1 MFDYSPIIDK
11 IRPSIA
17 FIFAQNENGS
27 FGQGTGFVYWKKGIL
42 VTCNHV
48 IKDSTAILIRFPDT
62 PGETFINAQVVI
74 RDEEHDL
81 ALLKFEDDVK
91 EPLEQGNEKEVKE
104 GIPVLIAGYPLNI
117 SSLTAHQGILSG
129 ITKDATGTTV
139 FLIDGTVNSGNSGG
153 PLMNQ
158 KGQVIGV
165 VNAKRREQ
173 SDLLEKVEIMGMG
186 AMSLHGVDLV
196 EIYQALI
203 RNLQLGIGY
212 AVPCNYIP
220 NKK

>member
-1 MFDYSPIIDK
+1 MFDYSPIIDQ
-11 IRPSIA
+11 IRQSIA
-17 FIFAQNENGS
+17 FIFAQGEDGV

-48 IKDSTAILIRFPDT
+48 IKDAKSILIRFPDT
-62 PGETFINAQVVI
+62 PLQTFINAEVI
-74 RDEEHDL
+74 ITDPEHDL
-81 ALLKFEDDVK
+81 ALLKFDDTK
-91 EPLEQGNEKEVKE
+91 KKPLEQGNEKEVKE

-158 KGQVIGV
+158 KGEVIGV

-173 SDLLEKVEIMGMG
+173 SDLLEKVEILKLG
-186 AMSLHGVDLV
+186 ALSLHGIDLV
-196 EIYQALI
+196 ELHQALI

-220 NKK
+220 SKK